1 MQLCMKDLH
10 NNNKNNNTLVFK
22 SHLCW
27 MCSTMY
33 FTMWSKKKTNVV
45 KNKIVQEANN
55 NNEINN
61 TDRKKCKSSIQKF
74 IVIL

>member
-1 MQLCMKDLH
+1 
-10 NNNKNNNTLVFK
+10 
-22 SHLCW
+22 
-27 MCSTMY
+27 MY
-33 FTMWSKKKTNVV
+33 LNRTFVECAAQCILQCEVKKQTNVV